1 MSSKDM
7 PDAPTDYEAG
17 QAEAADSFSGVSLA
31 ERPTAGGYTRSQGQG
46 YDDQPPQ
53 QPEQPESPEY
63 EEGGDGNSPEQ
74 QQAGYGKGGRGQQMG
89 KDCKPVRG
97 KCPGPANHVLC
108 GTHGHVLDTAIG
120 MIIADSVD
128 DYVKIYGGGK
138 GGGGGYGKSKGGGY
152 SGGSGGSGG
161 YAPSKPTAGYGGG
174 NQPSY
179 KGGGDDDEYDNTYR
193 AKGGRPRPEY
203 ERPEGVSEGE
213 A

>member
-1 MSSKDM
+1 
-7 PDAPTDYEAG
+7 
-17 QAEAADSFSGVSLA
+17 
-31 ERPTAGGYTRSQGQG
+31 
-46 YDDQPPQ
+46 
-53 QPEQPESPEY
+53 
-63 EEGGDGNSPEQ
+63 
-74 QQAGYGKGGRGQQMG
+74 MG

-128 DYVKIYGGGK
+128 DYVKIYGGKAGGYS
-138 GGGGGYGKSKGGGY
+138 GGGGGY
-152 SGGSGGSGG
+152 
-161 YAPSKPTAGYGGG
+161 APAKPKTGYGGG

-179 KGGGDDDEYDNTYR
+179 SQCKSGGDDDDYDNTYR
-193 AKGGRPRPEY
+193 AKGGRPQPEY